1 VSRPRAPTGHQ
12 RRRLTKGR
20 LVGLDRSG
28 PEPPATRRGQP
39 LRPLTIPN
47 LIGYARLVAIPVFLV
62 LALESS
68 DGRTVATAAL
78 YLAIAG
84 GDYVDGLVARATG
97 QYSRMGAILDP
108 VVDRLT
114 ILAGVVVCWR
124 FELLPRWALAALV
137 ARELVTVVLA
147 QVGLR
152 RGMDVEVNWLGRIG
166 VWLAM
171 TAIFIALAVE
181 TWIATAILIAGLI
194 ALVVA
199 TALYARAGFSR
210 A

>member
-1 VSRPRAPTGHQ
+1 VSGPPAPPGHS
-12 RRRLTKGR
+12 RRRLTKER

-47 LIGYARLVAIPVFLV
+47 LIGYARLAAIPAFLV
-62 LALESS
+62 LAFDSG
-68 DGRTVATAAL
+68 DGRTVTTAAL
-78 YLAIAG
+78 YLAISG
-84 GDYVDGLVARATG
+84 GDYLDGLVARATG

-114 ILAGVVVCWR
+114 ILSGVVVCWH
-124 FELLPRWALAALV
+124 FELLPRWGLAVLV
-137 ARELVTVVLA
+137 GRELVTVVLA
-147 QVGLR
+147 EVGLR

-181 TWIATAILIAGLI
+181 TWIATAVLIAGLV
-194 ALVVA
+194 ALVLA
-199 TALYARAGFSR
+199 TVLYARAGLRR

>member
-1 VSRPRAPTGHQ
+1 
-12 RRRLTKGR
+12 
-20 LVGLDRSG
+20 VGLDRSG

-47 LIGYARLVAIPVFLV
+47 LIGYARLAAIPAFLV
-62 LALESS
+62 LAFDSG
-68 DGRTVATAAL
+68 DGRTVTTAAL
-78 YLAIAG
+78 YLAISG
-84 GDYVDGLVARATG
+84 GDYLDGLVARATG

-114 ILAGVVVCWR
+114 ILSGVVVCWH
-124 FELLPRWALAALV
+124 FELLPRWGLAVLV
-137 ARELVTVVLA
+137 GRELVTVVLA
-147 QVGLR
+147 EVGLR

-181 TWIATAILIAGLI
+181 TWIATAVLIAGLV
-194 ALVVA
+194 ALVLA
-199 TALYARAGFSR
+199 TVLYARAGLRR